1 MIKDI
6 TWDCSGDV
14 VEPRA
19 LPNDTNTSLSFQ
31 QANNELHTLIKKKKK
46 FFSLPKVVFSLP
58 EMSNLMEDI

>member
-19 LPNDTNTSLSFQ
+19 LPNNTNTSLSFQ
-31 QANNELHTLIKKKKK
+31 QANNEIHTL
-46 FFSLPKVVFSLP
+46 V
-58 EMSNLMEDI
+58 